1 MTFDPDIEDL
11 VGGGKGGRHHR
22 DSVERKLRESLKA
35 QGKAPA
41 HLDLGDVANG
51 VTAAWLAAALR
62 SSVGTVRVKLARCP
76 SRRVG
81 TLMVYD
87 IGEAMTYLVKPQVDI
102 AKYLKD
108 LKKDDLPEVLRE
120 SYWSALLKRQQWEVN
135 AKELWHTED
144 VMTVF
149 GETFQAIKFAIQLW
163 TDDMEREVAITP
175 AQYAFLVK
183 KTDELQAQIYEA
195 LVKKHGEKETPP
207 SAGIHADTAPHEE
220 QEDDFGG
227 LV

>member
-1 MTFDPDIEDL
+1 MTEAP
-11 VGGGKGGRHHR
+11 RHHR
-22 DSVERKLRESLKA
+22 DSVERKLRETLKA

-41 HLDLGDVANG
+41 HLDIGDVGNG
-51 VTAAWLAAALR
+51 VTATWLAAALR

-76 SRRVG
+76 SRKVG
-81 TLMVYD
+81 ALIVYD
-87 IGEAMTYLVKPQVDI
+87 LAEAMSYLIKPQVDI
-102 AKYLKD
+102 AKYLKE

-144 VMTVF
+144 VMTAF

-163 TDDMEREVAITP
+163 TDDMEREIGVTP
-175 AQYAFLVK
+175 AQYAFLVR
-183 KTDELQAQIYEA
+183 KTDELQAQIYA
-195 LVKKHGEKETPP
+195 SLVTQFEGKETP
-207 SAGIHADTAPHEE
+207 SSMGQHEPE
-220 QEDDFGG
+220 QEEEEDDFGG